1 MTASHNG
8 DGRSPAA
15 EPVVQAQ
22 GLCHAFGSGDVCK
35 HVLSQ
40 INLTLLSGELV
51 IMTGPSGSG
60 KTTLLTLI
68 GGLRTVQTG
77 SLRVLGRELRGVSP
91 RGLTGIRR
99 DIGFIFQAHNL
110 LESLTAYQN
119 VRMAL
124 ELRVSQP
131 AELHRRATEILTRLG
146 LGDRLHYRP
155 KHLSGGQRQ
164 RVAIAR
170 ALVNEPRL
178 VLADEPTAA
187 LDKVS
192 GREVV
197 ELLRGLAR
205 SQGST
210 ILVVTHDSRIIDQ
223 ADRIVNIVDGGI
235 ASEVLTEE
243 AVQICEFLLRCPV
256 FQQVIAVRCPNC
268 GAERKVPD
276 PSFLGRKARCDRC
289 QHKFILT
296 PTAVVGGEGIVP
308 LTLPASPELLTQ
320 IARKMR
326 KEQFAAG
333 ACVVEQGEPGERFYV
348 VRSGEL
354 EVLRKTDGAAEL
366 VAALRQGDYFGEAAL
381 LTGNP
386 RNATV
391 RTIGEVVLYSLR
403 KDDFIQAL
411 QVAGSFDN
419 QIRRTL
425 FGRLD

>member
-1 MTASHNG
+1 MTSRNG
-8 DGRSPAA
+8 NGQSRTA

-22 GLCHAFGSGDVCK
+22 GLGHAFGSGDVCK

-40 INLTLLSGELV
+40 INLTLLPGELV

-77 SLRVLGRELRGVSP
+77 SLRVLGRELRGLRP
-91 RGLTGIRR
+91 RSLTGIRR

-110 LESLTAYQN
+110 LESLTASQN

-124 ELRVSQP
+124 ELRVTQTD
-131 AELHRRATEILTRLG
+131 ELHRRATEILTRLG
-146 LGDRLHYRP
+146 LADRLHYRP
-155 KHLSGGQRQ
+155 KHLSVGQRQ

-170 ALVNEPRL
+170 ALVNQPRL

-187 LDKVS
+187 LDKAS

-197 ELLRGLAR
+197 ELLRDLSH

-210 ILVVTHDSRIIDQ
+210 ILIVTHDSRIIDQ
-223 ADRIVNIVDGGI
+223 ADRIINLVDGGI

-256 FQQVIAVRCPNC
+256 FQQVIAVRCPHC
-268 GAERKVPD
+268 GSQRSVPD
-276 PSFLGRKARCDRC
+276 PSFLGRTDRCDRC
-289 QHKFILT
+289 RQEFVLT
-296 PTAVVGGEGIVP
+296 PAAMTGREGIIP
-308 LTLPASPELLTQ
+308 LALPASPELLTQ

-333 ACVVEQGEPGERFYV
+333 ACVIQQGEPGERFYV
-348 VRSGEL
+348 VRSGRL
-354 EVLRKTDGAAEL
+354 EVLRRTNGAPDLVDEL
-366 VAALRQGDYFGEAAL
+366 HEGDYFGEAAL
-381 LTGNP
+381 ITGNP

-391 RTIGEVVLYSLR
+391 RAIGEVVLYSLR

-411 QVAGSFDN
+411 QVAGSFDD
-419 QIRRTL
+419 QIRKTL
-425 FGRLD
+425 FGRLN